1 MRGPV
6 LTHYTV
12 TTDYPMDE
20 AIRIVH
26 VSDLHERRAFDVL
39 DLLRTTNPD
48 LIVVTGDTLER
59 YDNRPQY
66 HFEHRPIKKAI
77 IVAIHYSNYF
87 LWKFQSADKKAKT
100 ENAYSFL
107 REAVKLAPVYVSLGN
122 HEQALLPEDY
132 AFYRGAGITVLDNAS
147 ATVTV
152 KGMRMNIGGASSWD
166 YEDFIPHFAK
176 EKGFKLLLMHHP
188 ERFEPYVKD
197 TGIDL
202 TLSGHTHGGQV
213 RIGRKGRGFF
223 VPGQG
228 LFGKLA
234 HGRFFGGRLI
244 VSAGCSNTVV
254 WPRPGN
260 PRELVV
266 IDLKNPATSER
277 N

>member
-1 MRGPV
+1 MRAPI

-12 TTDYPMDE
+12 TTEYPMDE
-20 AIRIVH
+20 AIRIAH

-39 DLLRTTNPD
+39 DLLRTINPD

-66 HFEHRPIKKAI
+66 QFEHRPVKRAI
-77 IVAIHYSNYF
+77 INAIHYTNWF
-87 LWKFQSADKKAKT
+87 LRLFESDAYKAKT
-100 ENAYSFL
+100 ENAHSFL

-132 AFYRGAGITVLDNAS
+132 AFYREAGITLLDNAS
-147 ATVTV
+147 TTLTV
-152 KGMRMNIGGASSWD
+152 KGLNMNIGGMSSWD
-166 YEDFIPHFAK
+166 YEEFISRFAE
-176 EKGFKLLLMHHP
+176 EKGFKLLLLHHP

-197 TGIDL
+197 TDIDL

-223 VPGQG
+223 VPGQS

-244 VSAGCSNTVV
+244 VSAGCSNTVAF
-254 WPRPGN
+254 PRLFN

-266 IDLKNPATSER
+266 IDLRNPER
-277 N
+277 K